1 MTRRYL
7 PVRIPDEHTVEQ
19 FLVNDRRRR
28 DRPAAVTR
36 VHHDLRAVLGHLLD
50 VLREQ
55 GAIAEPRKPTGYI
68 AEELRRYDEHMR
80 DAQGLTAGTRRARLR
95 TVRRL
100 LLQKFAG
107 RWCARSLY
115 WVDNARPSASC
126 LRWSSRPIVLR

>member
-1 MTRRYL
+1 M
-7 PVRIPDEHTVEQ
+7 
-19 FLVNDRRRR
+19 
-28 DRPAAVTR
+28 TR

-126 LRWSSRPIVLR
+126 LRWSSRPIVLRLRPNGRAIFAWLNPCVRYPESIYLSSEVSW